1 LSNKVKLIVDKS
13 DGTQDIAQ
21 IIKSVVKRE
30 GKRSVD
36 HATITVSAKHD
47 IEENDTVSY
56 MQDEVD
62 TTFLTGIW
70 NFQGSCKDE
79 SGNNLNGTGNA
90 DYRYP
95 NTGTNIRKFGAN
107 YALQFDAAGEEI
119 TISDN
124 TELDFTKQFDINI
137 AFTMESS
144 NPSSHFN
151 GSSNTT
157 QMLFSKHDGTN
168 GVEIGIK
175 YLGAPNFRWVI
186 YAKLDSTTFT
196 GDASLP
202 VDFGGIYHTTA
213 RFIRFYRDDDNKV
226 KLLLDNVTDGTNCV
240 QTVAVNSTRTTAN
253 LYFGTDRTQAMDFD
267 GILHQVRI
275 YTGGYLSEGDS
286 HKLISVAPQPMTL
299 KFIGKVEKIRDS
311 FDNKILLCKGL
322 TKFILNTKL
331 SSVLIGG
338 STSSASTNEPAT
350 HQKNIFDEGQYITD
364 VLQTILYHSDPNF
377 TWLRAFSDGQRS
389 DLDGK
394 YTATGSFLTTLDML
408 SVMDSKHFFT
418 LPTKILVYEKDD
430 GIPTGKVA
438 SGTKNYTFEHNNF
451 IITERGKNSVKVKND
466 FEFVGRLQLQYK
478 EQTLNSGNAISNG
491 TVITL
496 DHIADNLILVNGSG
510 TVLTDYKIDMDS
522 KKITFTH
529 GSNPDPSGVIAKYH
543 YEKVTGATDD
553 VLYYTTNKTSS
564 ITASGRNS
572 KRFFIPQLTHRAD
585 FKSYGGKIKNILA
598 ETTNRYRV
606 EVPYLLNSL
615 RENHIITLSNPVMK
629 FDGADTTD
637 QLVKSIEWRFPEAV
651 TIIDCGEH
659 DLDMFEYGSSL
670 GTDVSTLSETTT
682 LTKNESNSS

>member
-1 LSNKVKLIVDKS
+1 MSKKVKLIVDKAN
-13 DGTQDIAQ
+13 GTQQTANIVR
-21 IIKSVVKRE
+21 SVVKRE

-47 IEENDTVSY
+47 IEENDVVSY

-95 NTGTNIRKFGAN
+95 NVGTNTKKFAAN

-119 TISDN
+119 TISDDSV
-124 TELDFTKQFDINI
+124 LDFRKQFDIII

-144 NPSSHFN
+144 NPNSHFN

-168 GVEIGIK
+168 GIEIGIK
-175 YLGAPNFRWVI
+175 YLGSPSFRWVV

-196 GDASLP
+196 GDASLTT
-202 VDFGGIYHTTA
+202 DFGTINQNTP
-213 RFIRFYRDDDNKV
+213 RFIRFYRDGDNKV
-226 KLLLDNVTDGTNCV
+226 RLLLDNVPDGNNCV
-240 QTVAVNSTRTTAN
+240 QTVAVNSTRNTSN

-267 GILHQVRI
+267 GILHQVRV
-275 YTGGYLSEGDS
+275 YTGGYLSEGES
-286 HKLISVAPQPMTL
+286 QKLINIAPQPMTL
-299 KFIGKVEKIRDS
+299 KFIGKVEKIKDK
-311 FDNKILLCKGL
+311 FDYKELRCKGL

-331 SSVLIGG
+331 SSSLI
-338 STSSASTNEPAT
+338 SNSISSATSNEPAT

-364 VLQTILYHSDPNF
+364 LLETILYHSDPDF
-377 TWLRAFSDGQRS
+377 TWLRAFSDSNRS

-430 GIPTGKVA
+430 GIPTD
-438 SGTKNYTFEHNNF
+438 YTFEHNNF
-451 IITERGKNSVKVKND
+451 KIIERGKNSVKVKND

-496 DHIADNLILVNGSG
+496 DYVPDNLILVDGSNNI
-510 TVLTDYKIDMDS
+510 LTEYKVDLDA

-529 GSNPDPSGVIAKYH
+529 SGTDPSGVIAKYH

-553 VLYYTTNKTSS
+553 ILYFTTSDTNS
-564 ITASGRNS
+564 ITTSGRNS
-572 KRFFIPQLTHRAD
+572 KRIFIPQLTHRAD
-585 FKSYGGKIKNILA
+585 FKSFGNKIKTLLSG
-598 ETTNRYRV
+598 TTSRYRV
-606 EVPYLLNSL
+606 EVPYLLNAL
-615 RENHIITLSNPVMK
+615 RENHVVTLSNPIMK

-659 DLDMFEYGSSL
+659 DLDLFEYGSSL

>member
-1 LSNKVKLIVDKS
+1 MSNRVKLIVDKT
-13 DGTQDIAQ
+13 DGTQQIAN

-47 IEENDTVSY
+47 IEENDIVNY

-79 SGNNLNGTGNA
+79 SGNSLNGTGNA

-124 TELDFTKQFDINI
+124 SVLDFTKQFDIII
-137 AFTMESS
+137 AFTIENS
-144 NPSSHFN
+144 NPSLHFN

-175 YLGAPNFRWVI
+175 YLGAPSFRWAI

-196 GDASLP
+196 GDASLHT
-202 VDFGGIYHTTA
+202 DFGSINQNTP
-213 RFIRFYRDDDNKV
+213 RFIRFYRDEDNKV
-226 KLLLDNVTDGTNCV
+226 RLLLDNAPDGTNCV

-253 LYFGTDRTQAMDFD
+253 LYFGTDRTQAMDFH
-267 GILHQVRI
+267 GILHQVRV

-286 HKLISVAPQPMTL
+286 QNLINVAPQPMTL
-299 KFIGKVEKIRDS
+299 KFIGKVEKIKDK
-311 FDNKILLCKGL
+311 FDHKDLSCKGL

-331 SSVLIGG
+331 SSSLIAN
-338 STSSASTNEPAT
+338 SLSSATTNEPAT
-350 HQKNIFDEGQYITD
+350 HEKNIFDEGQYITD
-364 VLQTILYHSDPNF
+364 ILETLLYHADPNF
-377 TWLRAFSDGQRS
+377 TWLRAFSDAQRS

-451 IITERGKNSVKVKND
+451 NIIERGKNSVKVKND
-466 FEFVGRLQLQYK
+466 FEFVGRLQLQYR
-478 EQTLNSGNAISNG
+478 EQTLNSGSAISSG

-496 DHIADNLILVNGSG
+496 DYVPDNLILVDGSG
-510 TVLTDYKIDMDS
+510 TVLTEYKVDLDA

-529 GSNPDPSGVIAKYH
+529 SGSNPSGVIAKYH
-543 YEKVTGATDD
+543 YEKITGATDD
-553 VLYYTTNKTSS
+553 ILYYTTSKTSS

-572 KRFFIPQLTHRAD
+572 KRIFIPQLTHRQD
-585 FKSYGGKIKNILA
+585 FKSFGAKIKNLLA
-598 ETTNRYRV
+598 ETTPRYRV

-659 DLDMFEYGSSL
+659 DLDLFEYGSTL